1 MGISELV
8 ASKWL
13 QVYLC
18 QLESHFMAIICKYTV
33 VTKSQGN
40 QAAKWSTAFE
50 EIKLLFANVELAEH
64 SDN

>member
-1 MGISELV
+1 
-8 ASKWL
+8 
-13 QVYLC
+13 
-18 QLESHFMAIICKYTV
+18 MAIICKYTV
-33 VTKSQGN
+33 VTKSQGT